1 MRVNKRKTTVEG
13 YLADLEAA
21 GHPATAIGPYAI
33 RLDNPLPVYRIP
45 GFSEGLV
52 SVQDAAAQ
60 LAAPLLELQD
70 ACGYWMPVPPRAA
83 NPAICSRWLIS
94 ICMRSIASRKD

>member
-1 MRVNKRKTTVEG
+1 MELSFLVDQGNPANLPKNWESILHVGNTAPPLTLRVNKRKTTVEG

-21 GHPATAIGPYAI
+21 RTSGDGDRPYAI

-60 LAAPLLELQD
+60 PGSAP
-70 ACGYWMPVPPRAA
+70 A
-83 NPAICSRWLIS
+83 
-94 ICMRSIASRKD
+94 